1 MRRGLISRSKIELPD
16 CAFESRIAR
25 LRAALIEAHLDALIV
40 YTNNTQPAGVSW
52 LTGFV
57 PYWSEALAVVP
68 CDGEP
73 YLVVALSN
81 RVKGWIEHT
90 SRVADV
96 IHTPRIGLEAA
107 RLIAASK
114 TDAAVGVVDFDT
126 LSAGI
131 ADDLTEGGPRLVLW
145 DASNLFARLRS
156 EADPTEIA
164 LACKAAIIA
173 AHALAEVPQ
182 HEESLGRI
190 IAAVEAEA
198 RGLGA
203 EEIYIAAAPDL
214 ARDPRLIRIEGESV
228 LGESYALRA
237 TVAYKG
243 CWIRLG
249 RTFFRY
255 GTFTDRYRQA
265 AEKFAAAVAN
275 LPSDRAFTK
284 FPFWL
289 IEGCRLAQPLAP
301 LMGSRVADML
311 SPAGGMLITVQVR
324 FDIDGQPIYLCAP
337 ALLGKA
343 GESASLL
350 ADPVSD

>member
-1 MRRGLISRSKIELPD
+1 MRRGLISHSKIELPD
-16 CAFESRIAR
+16 RVIESRIVR

-40 YTNNTQPAGVSW
+40 YTNNTRPAGVSW
-52 LTGFV
+52 LTGFI
-57 PYWSEALAVVP
+57 PYWSEALVVVP

-81 RVKGWIEHT
+81 RVKSWIERT
-90 SRVADV
+90 SRIAEV

-107 RLIAASK
+107 RLISASK
-114 TDAAVGVVDFDT
+114 ATAAVGIVDHDG

-131 ADDLTEGGPRLVLW
+131 ADDLSEGGHRLVLS

-156 EADPTEIA
+156 EADPAEVA
-164 LACKAAIIA
+164 LACKAANIA
-173 AHALAEVPQ
+173 ARAFAKVPQ
-182 HEESLGRI
+182 QEGSLGRI

-198 RGLGA
+198 RNLGA

-214 ARDPRLIRIEGESV
+214 ARDPRLIRIEGEV
-228 LGESYALRA
+228 ALGKSFALRV

-249 RTFFRY
+249 RTFFRD
-255 GTFTDRYRQA
+255 GTLTDCYHRA

-275 LPSDRAFTK
+275 LPSDKMFTN

-289 IEGCRLAQPLAP
+289 IEGCRMAQPLAP
-301 LMGSRVADML
+301 LMGSRVADMRL
-311 SPAGGMLITVQVR
+311 PADGMLISAQVR
-324 FDIDGQPIYLCAP
+324 FDDGGQHIYLCAP
-337 ALLGKA
+337 ALLGKG

-350 ADPVSD
+350 VDPVSD

>member
-16 CAFESRIAR
+16 RALESRIAR

-40 YTNNTQPAGVSW
+40 YTNNTRPAGVSW

-68 CDGEP
+68 RDGEP
-73 YLVVALSN
+73 YLVVALSY
-81 RVKGWIEHT
+81 RVKSWIERT
-90 SRVADV
+90 SRIADV
-96 IHTPRIGLEAA
+96 IHSPRIGLEAA

-114 TDAAVGVVDFDT
+114 ADAAVGIVDLDA
-126 LSAGI
+126 LAAGI
-131 ADDLTEGGPRLVLW
+131 ADDLSEGGHRLVLS

-156 EADPTEIA
+156 KADPAEVV
-164 LACKAAIIA
+164 LACKAAVIA
-173 AHALAEVPQ
+173 ARALAEVPQ
-182 HEESLGRI
+182 HEGNLGRI

-203 EEIYIAAAPDL
+203 EEIYVAAAPDL
-214 ARDPRLIRIEGESV
+214 ARDPRLIRIEGEAA

-249 RTFFRY
+249 RTFFRD
-255 GTFTDRYRQA
+255 GTLTDRYRRA

-275 LPSDRAFTK
+275 LPSNRAFTN

-289 IEGCRLAQPLAP
+289 VEGCRLAQPLAP

-311 SPAGGMLITVQVR
+311 SPASGMLISAQVR
-324 FDIDGQPIYLCAP
+324 FDVDGQLIYLCAP
-337 ALLGKA
+337 ALLGND